1 MCRSLH
7 GGTWRTARFVT
18 VVPGTEGMYTA
29 KWNKF
34 NSPADVMATVA
45 QEVDPSAVLPNP
57 HGNRL
62 FLVKLQAPLTGRFA
76 SIMVYDR
83 QRSIQGYFMLADN
96 PQVYPEMLREMRGP
110 RGGHGGVKMY
120 RWAKRSSDWELSIC
134 MDKEPQADMKW

>member
-1 MCRSLH
+1 MCRSLN

-18 VVPGTEGMYTA
+18 VVPGTEGLYTA

-34 NSPADVMATVA
+34 NSPADVMATAA
-45 QEVDPSAVLPNP
+45 QEVDPSAVPPNP

-62 FLVKLQAPLTGRFA
+62 FLVKLQAPLTGLFA

-83 QRSIQGYFMLADN
+83 QRSIQGYFMLDDN

-134 MDKEPQADMKW
+134 MDKEPQADIKW